1 MRAKTRWTL
10 RLVTLVTALS
20 ASFGFAMSFLTGGQI
35 PAGILAGILIALAI
49 SALEILLLQGRW
61 VEKVRR
67 WPVAVIF
74 LFRTALYGLVFFV
87 MIHLAAAVAL
97 WSWDPLVRPARIVS
111 NATLLLSFG
120 FAFAINVIIMLGRL
134 LGPRVLVSLLTGRY
148 HQPRAEERI
157 VLFMDICDST
167 RAAEQL
173 GDRQFHRFLNQVF
186 WDVTDAL
193 LEAGGEIYRYVGD
206 EIIVTWPARPGIL
219 EAGCL
224 ACVFAAEDALARRR
238 AHYVQEFGIEPRLR
252 NAMHAGPLMVGEMGD
267 IKREIVMLGDTM
279 NTAARIEGACRT
291 LQRDF
296 LASAAALAMCSVPD
310 EIRAQSLGSVALR
323 GKESGIELFAVTRAN
338 R

>member
-1 MRAKTRWTL
+1 MRAKTRRTL
-10 RLVTLVTALS
+10 RLVAFITALS
-20 ASFGFAMSFLTGGQI
+20 ALFGLAMSFASGGQ
-35 PAGILAGILIALAI
+35 ILAGIISGALIAIAI
-49 SALEILLLQGRW
+49 STVETVLQGPWAERL
-61 VEKVRR
+61 RR
-67 WPVAVIF
+67 WPVAVLLLI
-74 LFRTALYGLVFFV
+74 RTALYAAIFFMMV
-87 MIHLAAAVAL
+87 HSAAAITL
-97 WSWDPLVRPARIVS
+97 WSWDPILHPTRLVS
-111 NATLLLSFG
+111 NTSLLLSFA
-120 FAFAINVIIMLGRL
+120 FAFAVNVMIMLSRL
-134 LGPRVLVSLLTGRY
+134 LGPRVLAALLTGRY
-148 HQPRAEERI
+148 HQPREEQRI
-157 VLFMDICDST
+157 VLFMDIRDST
-167 RAAEQL
+167 RTAERL
-173 GDRQFHRFLNQVF
+173 GDQQFHRFLNQVF
-186 WDVTDAL
+186 WDVTDPV

-296 LASAAALAMCSVPD
+296 VVSAAALAMCSVPD
-310 EIRAQSLGSVALR
+310 DIRAQSLGSVALR